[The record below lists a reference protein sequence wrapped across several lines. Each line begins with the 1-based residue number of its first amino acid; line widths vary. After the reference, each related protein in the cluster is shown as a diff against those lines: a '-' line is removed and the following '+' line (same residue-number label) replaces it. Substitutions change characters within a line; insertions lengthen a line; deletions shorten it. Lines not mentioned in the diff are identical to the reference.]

1 MKNLILKKK
10 QNRITEKGIPRGDIL
25 ELSKSDFVGILKD
38 SGILII
44 KKEDKKDDDE
54 GKKKAA
60 QANANKPA
68 EAKKPD
74 EE

>member
-1 MKNLILKKK
+1 M
-10 QNRITEKGIPRGDIL
+10 
-25 ELSKSDFVGILKD
+25 KD